1 MFQLNATAAGGG
13 VAGLLGAE
21 IPLLDSMGVNADW
34 RLTHSD
40 APFFELTI
48 AFHEA

>member
-1 MFQLNATAAGGG
+1 MFELNASAVGRG
-13 VAGLLGAE
+13 VAGPLGVE
-21 IPLLDSMGVNADW
+21 IPILDSMGVNADW

>member
-1 MFQLNATAAGGG
+1 MFELNASAADRG
-13 VAGLLGAE
+13 VAGPLGVE
-21 IPLLDSMGVNADW
+21 IPILDSMGVNADW